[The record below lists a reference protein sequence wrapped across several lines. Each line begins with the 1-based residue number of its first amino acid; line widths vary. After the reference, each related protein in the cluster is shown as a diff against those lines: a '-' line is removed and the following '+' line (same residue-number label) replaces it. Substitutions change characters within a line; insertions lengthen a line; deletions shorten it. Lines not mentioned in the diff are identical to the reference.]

1 MAISSQGYTFNVG
14 SQVEAGAFPV
24 TVLTKGNAIGGIFIM
39 VFAVFWSGAALFIG
53 QGFFEGEL
61 PYRVLP
67 FAFIIP
73 GIGLAFF
80 GLYAALLRIETTLD
94 GHQVTIRKRTWFTTR
109 TAVLPLSDY
118 PGVLR
123 KRVTYNRNKRTH
135 TAWIA
140 ALPHDDK
147 TKRVVLGSSSDE
159 AEGRKLAENYAR
171 WLNIPALESTVDGF
185 EARAPEDVDRPLA
198 ELAAQGKVASSYR
211 AGKAAPAEVHVETG
225 SDMIIVSFMKTGIPL
240 WLITVL
246 VGLVAAVVGAF
257 VGFGLADDSV
267 YMAAGM
273 AGIFIA
279 VVFFG
284 VIRGM
289 KTRRQLILRRDRVV
303 IAALGK
309 DGKEP
314 KVSAE
319 LMLDEIEGL
328 RIDKAQYGGNAL
340 WFDTDRGSFP
350 AGDNSPRAA
359 LDYVRDLVIAAL
371 ATAGGEV
378 SGKGETQT

>member
-1 MAISSQGYTFNVG
+1 V
-14 SQVEAGAFPV
+14 
-24 TVLTKGNAIGGIFIM
+24 
-39 VFAVFWSGAALFIG
+39 FIG
-53 QGFFEGEL
+53 QGFLDGAL
-61 PYRVLP
+61 PYNVLP
-67 FAFIIP
+67 FVFIIP
-73 GIGLAFF
+73 GIGLAVF
-80 GLYAALLRIETTLD
+80 GLYSALLRIETTLD
-94 GHQVTIRKRTWFTTR
+94 GHLVTIKKRTWFTTR
-109 TAVLPLSDY
+109 TVTLPLSDY

-123 KRVTYNRNKRTH
+123 KRVTYTRNKRTH
-135 TAWIA
+135 TAWVA
-140 ALPHDDK
+140 ALPHDEK
-147 TKRVVLGSSSDE
+147 TKRVVLGASSDE
-159 AEGRKLAENYAR
+159 AEGRKLVENYAR
-171 WLNIPALESTVDGF
+171 WLNISALESTVDGF
-185 EARAPEDVDRPLA
+185 EARAPEDVDRSLA

-240 WLITVL
+240 WLTTIL
-246 VGLVAAVVGAF
+246 VGLIAAVIGAF
-257 VGFGLADDSV
+257 VGFGIADDSV
-267 YMAAGM
+267 YMAAAM
-273 AGIFIA
+273 AGVIVA

-314 KVSAE
+314 KISAE
-319 LMLDEIEGL
+319 LMLNEIEGL
-328 RIDKAQYGGNAL
+328 RIDRAQYGGNAL

-371 ATAGGEV
+371 ATAGGGAA
-378 SGKGETQT
+378 GKSEAES

>member
-1 MAISSQGYTFNVG
+1 MAISSQGYTFNLG
-14 SQVEAGAFPV
+14 SQVETEAFPV
-24 TVLTKGNAIGGIFIM
+24 TVLTKGNVIGGIFIM
-39 VFAVFWSGAALFIG
+39 VFAVLWSAAAVFIG
-53 QGFFEGEL
+53 QGFLDGAL
-61 PYRVLP
+61 PYNVLP
-67 FAFIIP
+67 FVFIIP
-73 GIGLAFF
+73 GIGLAVF
-80 GLYAALLRIETTLD
+80 GLYSALLRIETTLD
-94 GHQVTIRKRTWFTTR
+94 GHLVTIKKRTWFTTR
-109 TAVLPLSDY
+109 TVTLPLSDY

-123 KRVTYNRNKRTH
+123 KRVTYTRNKRTH
-135 TAWIA
+135 TAWVA
-140 ALPHDDK
+140 ALPHDEK
-147 TKRVVLGSSSDE
+147 TKRVVLGASSDE
-159 AEGRKLAENYAR
+159 AEGRKLVENYAR
-171 WLNIPALESTVDGF
+171 WLNISTLESTVDGF
-185 EARAPEDVDRPLA
+185 EARAPEDVDRSLA

-240 WLITVL
+240 WLTTIL
-246 VGLVAAVVGAF
+246 VGLIAAVIGAF
-257 VGFGLADDSV
+257 VGFGIADDSV
-267 YMAAGM
+267 YMAAAM
-273 AGIFIA
+273 AGVIVA

-314 KVSAE
+314 KISAE
-319 LMLDEIEGL
+319 LMLNEIEGL
-328 RIDKAQYGGNAL
+328 RIDRAQYGGNAL

-371 ATAGGEV
+371 ATAGGGAA
-378 SGKGETQT
+378 GKSEAES

>member
-14 SQVEAGAFPV
+14 SQVEAGALPV

-39 VFAVFWSGAALFIG
+39 LFAVVWSGAALFIG

-61 PYRVLP
+61 PYKVLP
-67 FAFIIP
+67 FVFIIP

-109 TAVLPLSDY
+109 TAVL
-118 PGVLR
+118 R
-123 KRVTYNRNKRTH
+123 KRVTYNRNRRTH

-185 EARAPEDVDRPLA
+185 EARAREDVDRSLA
-198 ELAAQGKVASSYR
+198 ELAAAGKVASSYR

-225 SDMIIVSFMKTGIPL
+225 SDMIIVSFMKTRIPL
-240 WLITVL
+240 WLITIL
-246 VGLVAAVVGAF
+246 VGMIAAVIGAF

-267 YMAAGM
+267 YMAAAM

-319 LMLDEIEGL
+319 LMLEEIEGL

-350 AGDNSPRAA
+350 AGDNSSRAA

-371 ATAGGEV
+371 ATAGGEGV
-378 SGKGETQT
+378 GKSETQT